1 MIKRIA
7 DMASAIHSLAPGSQW
22 IYENDDYETIV
33 WLSDDIEQPTYEEVS
48 NEILR
53 LQQEIDNEIALA
65 NEQQLAKEA
74 AKESALVKLAA
85 LGLTE
90 EEAKAIVGV

>member
-1 MIKRIA
+1 
-7 DMASAIHSLAPGSQW
+7 MASAIHSLAPGSQW